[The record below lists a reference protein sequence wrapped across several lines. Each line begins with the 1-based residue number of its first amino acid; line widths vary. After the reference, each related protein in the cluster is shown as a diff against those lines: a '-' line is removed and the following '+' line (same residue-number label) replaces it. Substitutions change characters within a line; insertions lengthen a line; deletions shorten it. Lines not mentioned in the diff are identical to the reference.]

1 MFTANYQPQPTRR
14 TGNAGSPNAAQ
25 IQAAIATLRALV
37 PTKPTHSKP
46 AADYRTAPTPSPKA
60 FQDTAWKRIA
70 QATVHLVDKRI
81 CPVPLPMRPT
91 NGLTATANG
100 NPAKRFVADGYVGR
114 DGKPVG
120 CLVVPNFADGM
131 PIVIWGD
138 GAPTTSFRI
147 KG

>member
-1 MFTANYQPQPTRR
+1 MFTRNFPPQPSRG
-14 TGNAGSPNAAQ
+14 TGNGGSPNAAQ
-25 IQAAIATLRALV
+25 VQEALSTLRALV
-37 PTKPTHSKP
+37 PTMPTPSRP
-46 AADYRTAPTPSPKA
+46 AAGYRTAPTPSPKA

-70 QATVHLVDKRI
+70 NAIVYLCDPRI

-131 PIVIWGD
+131 PIVTWGD
-138 GAPTTSFRI
+138 GAPTTSFKV

>member
-37 PTKPTHSKP
+37 PTKPATSKP
-46 AADYRTAPTPSPKA
+46 AAGYRTAPTPSPKA

-70 QATVHLVDKRI
+70 QATVYLCDTRI
-81 CPVPLPMRPT
+81 CPVPLPMRAI

-100 NPAKRFVADGYVGR
+100 NPAKHFVADGFVGR

-120 CLVVPNFADGM
+120 CLVVPNFADGSPM
-131 PIVIWGD
+131 VVWGD
-138 GAPTTSFRI
+138 GAPTTSFKV